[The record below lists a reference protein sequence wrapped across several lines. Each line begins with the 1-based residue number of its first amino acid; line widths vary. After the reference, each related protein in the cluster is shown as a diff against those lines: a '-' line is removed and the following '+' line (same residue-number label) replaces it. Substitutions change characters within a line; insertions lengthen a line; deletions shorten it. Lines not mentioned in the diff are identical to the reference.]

1 MDETKIISSSHPAAS
16 LNSPQKIWSQL
27 TQSQDKDVYSRAWLA
42 LLCQKI
48 DASVA
53 GLVIARDADG
63 YRPLAQW
70 PDDVA
75 NIERLADIVDEVIA
89 EGSGLLA
96 TLDSSLPENKKQNYA
111 LAYPIFVNKEVVAV
125 VALEVALDGISENKT
140 ELEKIM
146 QSLQWGSAWMELL
159 LRRQQSNDENNTQA
173 QLSSS
178 VDLLATVM
186 SEAEYTA
193 GAMALATEV
202 AHLLEADR
210 VSVGFWQKNRIHIEA
225 ISHTADFIKRMN
237 LIRYLAQAMEE
248 AIEQRHIINFS
259 FNTKSSAGIILA
271 HEELSRQHG
280 AGNILSIPLYHQG
293 EYYAAVTLERPIEL
307 PFTDEQV
314 KYAQALLG
322 LAGTA
327 LFEKRQNDK
336 PLYQK
341 IISATK
347 IQWQR
352 LVGAQ
357 YSGRK
362 LFVSIVLFLF
372 VFFTF
377 ATGMYRVNADITIEG
392 SLRRV
397 ISAPFN
403 GYISQSIKRAGDI
416 VKSQDILAKLD
427 DRDLRLERIKWVSQ
441 YAQYQR
447 QHREAMAKRNR
458 AQVNILSAQ
467 MQQAKAQLDL
477 SASRLARTD
486 ITAPFGGLV
495 VNGDLSQR
503 LGAAVQQGDILF
515 EITPLDNYRVI
526 LQVDE
531 RRIAEIKVGQRGPL
545 VLSAL
550 PEEEYYFVIEKILP
564 TTSISEGK
572 NLFRVEARL
581 ETPSAR
587 LHPGMKGIGKVEIE
601 SRRLISIWTQGLREW
616 LDLQAWKWFGL

>member
-1 MDETKIISSSHPAAS
+1 MDKTEIVDAAHSNPS
-16 LNSPQKIWSQL
+16 LNSSQQIWSQL
-27 TQSQDKDVYSRAWLA
+27 TTSQDQEVYSRAWLA
-42 LLCQKI
+42 LMCQQMEAAI
-48 DASVA
+48 A
-53 GLVIARDADG
+53 GLVVVRDTEKFL
-63 YRPLAQW
+63 PLAQW

-75 NIERLADIVDEVIA
+75 DIERLADIVDEAVS
-89 EGSGLLA
+89 EGCGLLA
-96 TLDSSLPENKKQNYA
+96 NLDSSRLQADNENQNYA
-111 LAYPIFVNKEVVAV
+111 LAYPILVNEIVVAV
-125 VALEVALDGISENKT
+125 IAIEVITDDKT
-140 ELEKIM
+140 KLAAMM
-146 QSLQWGSAWMELL
+146 QQLQWGAAWIELL
-159 LRRQQSNDENNTQA
+159 LRRQQSSEQSYAQT

-186 SEAEYTA
+186 TEQEYTA
-193 GAMALATEV
+193 SAMALATEV

-210 VSVGFWQKNRIHIEA
+210 VSVGFWQNNRIHIEA
-225 ISHTADFIKRMN
+225 ISHTADFTKRMN

-259 FNTKSSAGIILA
+259 FSTKSSAGIVLA

-280 AGNILSIPLYHQG
+280 AGHILSIPLYHQG
-293 EYYAAVTLERPIEL
+293 KYYAALTLERPVEH

-322 LAGTA
+322 LAAMA

-336 PLYQK
+336 PLYK
-341 IISATK
+341 KTIRAAK

-352 LVGAQ
+352 LVGPQ
-357 YSGRK
+357 YAGRK
-362 LFVSIVLFLF
+362 LFVSILLFLV
-372 VFFTF
+372 VFFSFT
-377 ATGMYRVNADITIEG
+377 TGMYRVNADVTIEG
-392 SLRRV
+392 AIRRV

-403 GYISQSIKRAGDI
+403 GYISQSIKRAGD
-416 VKSQDILAKLD
+416 VVTKQAVLAKLD
-427 DRDLRLERIKWVSQ
+427 DRDLRLERIKWASQ

-458 AQVNILSAQ
+458 AQANILSAQ

-477 SASRLARTD
+477 AASRLARTN
-486 ITAPFGGLV
+486 IIAPFDGLI

-503 LGAAVQQGDILF
+503 LGAAVQQGDVLF
-515 EITPLDNYRVI
+515 ELTPLNNYRVI

-531 RRIAEIKVGQRGPL
+531 RRIADVNVGQRGPL

-564 TTSISEGK
+564 TTSINEGE

-581 ETPSAR
+581 ENPSQR
-587 LHPGMKGIGKVEIE
+587 LHPGMKGVGKVEVE

-616 LDLQAWKWFGL
+616 IDLQTWKWFGF